1 MRRSL
6 RYLCISASL
15 VAGAWVFAGPRLR
28 GNSEPSATLKIPATS
43 FSLRVQ
49 HVALSVANLERAARW
64 YEQMLGFRTVAS
76 HPALRYDVQ
85 AVVLQ
90 KDGFMFELYE
100 RQGSRRSS
108 PRPADHANDLLEQGY
123 RHIAFELENLN
134 AAVETLRARGA
145 FIAADPALSEE
156 DGRLS
161 AFVADDSGNLIQLI
175 QQIPEGQP

>member
-28 GNSEPSATLKIPATS
+28 GNSEPPARHQDPATS

-49 HVALSVANLERAARW
+49 HVALSVASLERASRW
-64 YEQMLGFRTVAS
+64 YEQMLGFRQLAS
-76 HPALRYDVQ
+76 HPVLRYDVR

-90 KDGFMFELYE
+90 KDGFVLELYE
-100 RQGSRRSS
+100 RPGSQRSS

-123 RHIAFELENLN
+123 RHIGFELDNLD
-134 AAVETLRARGA
+134 AVIETLRTRGA
-145 FIAADPALSEE
+145 FIAANPSLSEE
-156 DGRLS
+156 YGGLS
-161 AFVADDSGNLIQLI
+161 AFVADDSGNLIQLV
-175 QQIPEGQP
+175 QRIPEGQP